1 MKHFQK
7 ILVPVDF
14 APHSQEAVQQAVDI
28 AQHYGASITLV
39 YVYEPADY
47 ALPEGYV
54 LYTPEQIGLMTTEF
68 EARLRAARRDVEA
81 LGISRVETRLLNGA
95 AASEIV
101 AFAEDEGID
110 LIVMG
115 THGRTGLK
123 HMLMGSVAERV
134 LRTAPCPVLTTKAP
148 DKRQDKDTAHRAA

>member
-1 MKHFQK
+1 MKQFQK

-14 APHSQEAVQQAVDI
+14 APHSEEAVRQAVDI
-28 AQHYGASITLV
+28 AQHYSAQITLV

-54 LYTPEQIGLMTTEF
+54 LYTPEQISLMTTEF
-68 EARLRAARRDVEA
+68 EARLRATRREVEA
-81 LGISRVETRLLNGA
+81 LGVSRVDTRLLNGA
-95 AASEIV
+95 AAAEIV
-101 AFAEDEGID
+101 AFAEEQAVD

-134 LRTAPCPVLTTKAP
+134 LRTAPCPVLTTKSP
-148 DKRQDKDTAHRAA
+148 DKKHGASHRAA

>member
-1 MKHFQK
+1 MKQFQK
-7 ILVPVDF
+7 ILVPIDF
-14 APHSQEAVQQAVDI
+14 APHSAEAVRQAVDI
-28 AQHYGASITLV
+28 AQHYSASITLV

-54 LYTPEQIGLMTTEF
+54 LYTPEQISLMSTEF
-68 EARLRAARRDVEA
+68 EARLRAARREVEE
-81 LGISRVETRLLNGA
+81 LGVRRVDTRLLTGSA
-95 AASEIV
+95 AAEIV
-101 AFAEDEGID
+101 AFAEDDGAD

-148 DKRQDKDTAHRAA
+148 EKNQGAAHRAA

>member
-1 MKHFQK
+1 MKQFEK

-14 APHSQEAVQQAVDI
+14 APHSGEAVRQAVDI
-28 AQHYGASITLV
+28 AQHYSASITLV

-54 LYTPEQIGLMTTEF
+54 LYTPDQISLMTTEF
-68 EARLRAARRDVEA
+68 EARLRATRRDVEA
-81 LGISRVETRLLNGA
+81 LGVSRVDTKLLNGA
-95 AASEIV
+95 ASTEIV
-101 AFAEDEGID
+101 GFAEDQGID

-115 THGRTGLK
+115 THGRRGIT

-134 LRTAPCPVLTTKAP
+134 LRTAPCPVLTVKAP
-148 DKRQDKDTAHRAA
+148 GKNEKGTAHRAA